1 MDCWYWV
8 LNCIPR
14 YELRQGGF
22 ESEAEQVAPTQYSAI
37 LREARAVIAAAA
49 VMICDKNVKFEGGPL
64 EIKSFEI
71 KSESTSFNLVYVL
84 VYVYATYN

>member
-14 YELRQGGF
+14 YERRQGGF

-64 EIKSFEI
+64 KITSFEM
-71 KSESTSFNLVYVL
+71 VYGL